1 MGRSYLTVRA
11 LVVTVT
17 CLVCLEYFSLLQ
29 SAEPPDQRRLRPVF
43 RVVEGKGEG
52 GRWRYRRHIL
62 QAIDLEKLLKPSTD
76 KDEDIKTRGDELGKS
91 ADFERGGN
99 LSLGN
104 LSAAGPR
111 PTEGEQCSMIPP
123 GLHGRFPVT
132 LSDIPSLDDMA
143 KEFPQLEKGGIFR

>member
-1 MGRSYLTVRA
+1 M
-11 LVVTVT
+11 
-17 CLVCLEYFSLLQ
+17 F
-29 SAEPPDQRRLRPVF
+29 
-43 RVVEGKGEG
+43 
-52 GRWRYRRHIL
+52 RYRRHIL

-132 LSDIPSLDDMA
+132 LSDIP
-143 KEFPQLEKGGIFR
+143 R